1 MRDTRIIETTKDSI
15 DILMEMASE
24 HASKD
29 TVNHF
34 RESMAGEIGAVR
46 DAMRDYVAYSATL
59 GTESPTPADFL
70 AYTVNGLLRHL
81 DDMGLIADDD

>member
-1 MRDTRIIETTKDSI
+1 MDSVNIITD
-15 DILMEMASE
+15 MARE
-24 HASKD
+24 YASKE
-29 TVNHF
+29 TVNHA

-70 AYTVNGLLRHL
+70 AYTVNGLLRRL

>member
-1 MRDTRIIETTKDSI
+1 MDERKLLKAMQEMIEGYARKDAITSTRE
-15 DILMEMASE
+15 
-24 HASKD
+24 
-29 TVNHF
+29 
-34 RESMAGEIGAVR
+34 RMAGEVDAVR

-70 AYTVNGLLRHL
+70 AYTVNGLLRRL

>member
-1 MRDTRIIETTKDSI
+1 MDERKLFKAMQEMIEGYARKDAITSTRE
-15 DILMEMASE
+15 
-24 HASKD
+24 
-29 TVNHF
+29 
-34 RESMAGEIGAVR
+34 RMAGEVDAVR

-70 AYTVNGLLRHL
+70 AYTVNGLLRRL